1 MPYSNLTKGRFSG
14 ENHEYLVTATTY
26 DRKPIFNDFVNARI
40 LVNEFKYQQLNNNAH
55 WLTWVIMPDHFHI
68 LISLKNASLSNLM
81 RDIKGR
87 VSKNINLRIGTK
99 GKIWQKGYY
108 ERGLRCEDDRKQIA
122 RYIVANPLRAKL
134 VTHIGNYPHWDA
146 VWL

>member
-1 MPYSNLTKGRFSG
+1 LPYSSLTKGRFSG
-14 ENHEYLVTATTY
+14 ENHEYLITVTTY
-26 DRKPIFNDFVNARI
+26 NRKPIFNDFVNARI
-40 LVNEFKYQQLNNNAH
+40 LVNEFKYQQLNSNAH

-68 LISLKNASLSNLM
+68 LISLKKASLSTLM

-87 VSKNINLRIGTK
+87 ASKSINLRMGTT
-99 GKIWQKGYY
+99 GKVWQKGYY
-108 ERGLRCEDDRKQIA
+108 ERGLRYEDDRKKIA

-134 VTHIGNYPHWDA
+134 VSNIGNYPHWDA